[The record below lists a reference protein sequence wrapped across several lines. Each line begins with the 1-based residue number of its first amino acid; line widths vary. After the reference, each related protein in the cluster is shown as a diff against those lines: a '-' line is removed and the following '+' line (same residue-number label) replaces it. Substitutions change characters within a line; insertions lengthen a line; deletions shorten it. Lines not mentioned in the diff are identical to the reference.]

1 MGTLADWPVA
11 RRLFTVIVAALLMGL
26 VFGGL
31 RVAAAEGSASQFSRT
46 QQLASL
52 GVQLTG
58 VVNDLQNERDATLV
72 AFLGGKPPLGSLQ
85 AKTGNDLVPVR
96 QALAAVVGGG
106 FPATVQASASTV
118 NNALSAASV
127 KDLQN
132 LTENASDPNAV
143 FADYGAVIGNII
155 TLQEQVALGNTDPS
169 LTSDVQALNS
179 LSLAKDDIA
188 QEQALLDEVLTNQA
202 TDFGLTGGFLDFNT
216 ETNLRVASQNEL
228 TNLGGFHTN
237 ATQQES
243 ALFDSLLGP
252 GAPKLASETMTDNL
266 ESGIFDDASGNPPTD
281 NNNKPLVVA
290 GNAGL
295 PLEQIR
301 ANQVT
306 LPNIKTLPE
315 LQKAW
320 DQGMGAKLGA
330 MEDTENLIA
339 GNIVSRATQLH
350 NAAQG
355 SALTYVVITVAVLLI
370 VLLLAVL
377 VARSLVLPLRRL
389 RAGALDIASAQLP
402 ERVRLLSE
410 NPDSAASLEVAPIN
424 VTSQDEIGQ
433 VARAFDQVH
442 SEAVRL
448 AGEQALLRSSFNA
461 MFVNLSRRSQT
472 LIERLARMIDNLE
485 QNEDDP
491 DRLGSLFSM
500 DHLVTRM
507 RRNSENLLLLAGHE
521 NPRKW
526 SDAIPL
532 ADIARAATSEIEQ
545 YNRVTLNISP
555 GVSVIGQAV
564 SDVVHLLAELI
575 ENATIFS
582 PKDTHVQVSTQE
594 LSSGGVLV
602 EIVDKGI
609 GVSDARLTDMN
620 WRLDNPPTIDVSV
633 SRHMGL
639 FAVARLAERHRVRV
653 RLRPAPPQGLSA
665 LVWLPDSVIERSP
678 ARSVGATGSRSAQP
692 VGGRTRAV
700 SGGAPALTL
709 GGGGS
714 VGLAVDDAGGYGNG
728 NSGGTAAVRTAKG
741 WFRGGQDGP
750 ARSLGGGSLGSTL
763 GGQGSDMPA
772 RGGDFFSD
780 PGVTDQ
786 TASGLPVRVPRVGMP
801 PGAGAPGPAESQGGG
816 LPSRTPGGSGRAT
829 GNGQGNVNGGGNLLP
844 KRSPEQ
850 ARNRLAGFQRGTQR
864 AAGQSGGGQAPRAG
878 EETNQ

>member
-46 QQLASL
+46 QQLANL
-52 GVQLTG
+52 GVQLTA
-58 VVNDLQNERDATLV
+58 VVNDLQDERDATLV
-72 AFLGGKPPLGSLQ
+72 TFLGGKPPLGLLQ
-85 AKTGNDLVPVR
+85 AKTRNDLVPVR
-96 QALAAVVGGG
+96 QALASVVGGG

-127 KDLQN
+127 RDLQN
-132 LTENASDPNAV
+132 LTQTASDPNAV

-155 TLQEQVALGNTDPS
+155 TLQEQVALGNTDPA

-179 LSLAKDDIA
+179 VSLAKDDVA

-202 TDFGLTGGFLDFNT
+202 ADFGLTGGFLDFNT

-228 TNLGGFHTN
+228 TNLAAFHGS

-243 ALFDSLLGP
+243 TLFDSLLGP
-252 GAPKLASETMTDNL
+252 GAPKLASETMTDDL
-266 ESGIFDDASGNPPTD
+266 ESGIFSDASGNPPTD

-330 MEDTENLIA
+330 MEETENLIA

-355 SALTYVVITVAVLLI
+355 SALVYVVITVAVLLI
-370 VLLLAVL
+370 VLLLALL

-410 NPDSAASLEVAPIN
+410 NPDSAASLEVAPIS

-665 LVWLPDSVIERSP
+665 LVWLPDSVIERSTS
-678 ARSVGATGSRSAQP
+678 RGLGATGSRSTQP

-700 SGGAPALTL
+700 SGGAPVLTL

-728 NSGGTAAVRTAKG
+728 NSSGTAAVRTAKG

-780 PGVTDQ
+780 PAVTDQ
-786 TASGLPVRVPRVGMP
+786 TASGLPVRVPRAGMP
-801 PGAGAPGPAESQGGG
+801 AGAGTPGPAESQGGG
-816 LPSRTPGGSGRAT
+816 LPSRTPGGSGLAT
-829 GNGQGNVNGGGNLLP
+829 GNGQGNVHGGGNLLP

-864 AAGQSGGGQAPRAG
+864 AAVQGGGGQAPRAG